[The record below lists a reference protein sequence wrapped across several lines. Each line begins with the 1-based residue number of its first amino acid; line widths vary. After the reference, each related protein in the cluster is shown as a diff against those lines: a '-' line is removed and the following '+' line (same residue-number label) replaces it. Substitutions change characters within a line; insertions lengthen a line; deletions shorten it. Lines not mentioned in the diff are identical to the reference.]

1 MYNRKKEQ
9 KLYNNIYNK
18 KESHT
23 TNNKSLSS
31 AWINETNI
39 YIYKQKYT
47 FIVHIYTTCQMVHVK
62 FFNNTKSSDVKHQ

>member
-31 AWINETNI
+31 AWMNEANI
-39 YIYKQKYT
+39 YTNKNII
-47 FIVHIYTTCQMVHVK
+47 IVYIYTTCQMVHVK